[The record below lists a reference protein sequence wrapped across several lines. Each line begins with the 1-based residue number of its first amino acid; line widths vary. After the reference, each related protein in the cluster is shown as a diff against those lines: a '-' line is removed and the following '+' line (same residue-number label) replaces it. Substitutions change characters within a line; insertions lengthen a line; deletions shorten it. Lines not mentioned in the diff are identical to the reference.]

1 MSTHQNTIRKSFSI
15 VTALGLLFCTS
26 TLYAQ
31 DMDHSSHD
39 MEQTDQAAPAQ
50 PEMDHSA
57 MDDSA
62 MDHSAMDHST
72 HQSDGV
78 AKGVMVM
85 EMSEFDEDGRRFGA
99 MDHDHLSVESI
110 EALREAVNVY
120 TAFTD
125 DEIRINM
132 SLMGPNYEWYV
143 SEQSLE
149 GDVGVLILCHGVG
162 ELGDRMFK
170 ENVMAL
176 GQVRPTTIGFGMAMM
191 TSSPLQKA
199 VDDLVAKGAKKI
211 VLVPTVPTIHN
222 SLFRQWAYTFG
233 LSDEASYLPVPPIQT
248 EAEIIMAD
256 AYNDSPLLTDVLFDY
271 AKEISTNPSNEV
283 VVIVAHG
290 PEDYEDNIP
299 DLANLDIHANRLKEM
314 DDFVDVKAINLQ
326 DDAFAPI
333 RAANVKQLRKWVQ
346 AAERRGQDV
355 IVLGYVLES
364 HGLQPKIQEDL
375 RGLKFTFNTKGL
387 IEHEKMQQ
395 WIADTVDSALARTA
409 QETPTTEDTEED
421 MQTEGHQDG

>member
-1 MSTHQNTIRKSFSI
+1 MSQRKHTFRTSASTSLAVLSFLLC
-15 VTALGLLFCTS
+15 TPALH
-26 TLYAQ
+26 AQ

-39 MEQTDQAAPAQ
+39 MEQADQTAPA
-50 PEMDHSA
+50 PAEMDHST
-57 MDDSA
+57 MDHSA

-72 HQSDGV
+72 HQADGV

-85 EMSEFDEDGRRFGA
+85 EMTEFDEDGRRYGA
-99 MDHDHLSVESI
+99 MDHDHLSVDSI

-162 ELGDRMFK
+162 EKGDRIFK
-170 ENVMAL
+170 DGVMAV
-176 GQVRPTTIGFGMAMM
+176 GEARPTAIGFGMAMM

-222 SLFRQWAYTFG
+222 SLFRQWAYVFG

-248 EAEIIMAD
+248 EADIIMAD
-256 AYNDSPLLTDVLFDY
+256 AYNDSQLLTDVLFDY
-271 AKEISTNPSNEV
+271 ANEVSTNASNEV

-299 DLANLDIHANRLKEM
+299 DLANLNIHANRLKEM
-314 DDFVDVKAINLQ
+314 TEFVDVKAINLQ

-395 WIADTVDSALARTA
+395 WIADTVESALARTA
-409 QETPTTEDTEED
+409 QDASTTPEDTEEE
-421 MQTEGHQDG
+421 MQHDG